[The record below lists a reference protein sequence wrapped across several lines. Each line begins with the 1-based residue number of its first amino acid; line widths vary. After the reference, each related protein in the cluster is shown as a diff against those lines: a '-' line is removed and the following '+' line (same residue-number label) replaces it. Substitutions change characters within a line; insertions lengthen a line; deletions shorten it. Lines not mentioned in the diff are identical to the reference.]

1 MTVRLLYLVSHP
13 IQYQAPLLRL
23 IARQPD
29 IDLHVVFERD
39 SEPGG
44 YFDDGFG
51 TTVEWDTP
59 LREGYRS
66 SVEPDAS
73 KLARRIVG
81 ADIVWM
87 HGWQGTRMLRALATA
102 RRHGVP
108 VLMRGENTLAA
119 MPDGPFPRGPL
130 KRMLLDWVFS
140 RCDAFLCVGSAN
152 RDYYRAH
159 GVKDT
164 RLFDMPYAVDNEFFR
179 SRADAA
185 DVPALRA
192 ELNIDP
198 TGPVILF
205 AGKLQRRK
213 HPAALIDA
221 FRRLDRTRLGDP
233 YLLFVGDGEQRRIV
247 VDAAAADSRIRF
259 LGFRNQ
265 SELPA
270 YYALADVFVLA
281 ADREP
286 WGLAVNEAMNAGCV
300 PVVSMACGCEADL
313 VDDTCG
319 VVVPPGNAAALA
331 RALERVLA
339 SRERMAALGDAARKK
354 IQDWNFAADIQ
365 GLNRAIAFV
374 LGEKKAKRQAS
385 MSKTPAPA

>member
-23 IARQPD
+23 IAGQPD
-29 IDLHVVFERD
+29 IDFNAVFERD
-39 SEPGG
+39 SGPGG
-44 YFDDGFG
+44 YFDNGFG
-51 TTVEWDTP
+51 TTIQWDTP
-59 LREGYRS
+59 LRDGYRS

-130 KRMLLDWVFS
+130 KRILLDWVFA
-140 RCDAFLCVGSAN
+140 RCGAFLCVGSAN
-152 RDYYRAH
+152 REYYQAH
-159 GVKDT
+159 GVRDA
-164 RLFDMPYAVDNEFFR
+164 RLFDMPYAVDNDFFR
-179 SRADAA
+179 SRADAT

-192 ELNIDP
+192 ELDIGP

-205 AGKLQRRK
+205 AGKLQPRK

-233 YLLFVGDGEQRRIV
+233 YLLFVGDGEQRRV
-247 VDAAAADSRIRF
+247 VADAAAADPRIRF

-265 SELPA
+265 SELPRL
-270 YYALADVFVLA
+270 YALADVFVLA

-286 WGLAVNEAMNAGCV
+286 WGLAVNEAMNAACV
-300 PVVSMACGCEADL
+300 PIVSTACGCQVDL
-313 VDDTCG
+313 VDDACG
-319 VVVPPGNAAALA
+319 AVVPPGNAAALA

-339 SRERMAALGDAARKK
+339 SRERTEALGAAARRK
-354 IQDWNFAADIQ
+354 IRDWNFAADIQ

-374 LGEKKAKRQAS
+374 LGEKAERRAVT
-385 MSKTPAPA
+385 SKTPAPA

>member
-23 IARQPD
+23 VARQPD

-39 SEPGG
+39 SGPGG

-51 TTVEWDTP
+51 TTIEWDTP

-130 KRMLLDWVFS
+130 KRILLDWVFS

-152 RDYYRAH
+152 REYYRAH
-159 GVKDT
+159 GAKDA
-164 RLFDMPYAVDNEFFR
+164 RLFDMPYAVDNDFFR
-179 SRADAA
+179 SRAEAT

-192 ELNIDP
+192 ELNMES
-198 TGPVILF
+198 TGPAILF

-213 HPAALIDA
+213 HPAALVEA

-247 VDAAAADSRIRF
+247 AEAAAADSRIRF

-265 SELPA
+265 SELPRF
-270 YYALADVFVLA
+270 YALADVFVLA

-286 WGLAVNEAMNAGCV
+286 WGLAVNEAMNAGCA
-300 PVVSMACGCEADL
+300 PVVSTACGCQADL

-319 VVVPPGNAAALA
+319 AVVPPGNAAALA

-339 SRERMAALGDAARKK
+339 SRKRTAALGDAARQK
-354 IQDWNFAADIQ
+354 IQNWNFAADIR
-365 GLNRAIAFV
+365 GLNSAIAFV
-374 LGEKKAKRQAS
+374 LGEKAERRAVTP
-385 MSKTPAPA
+385 KTPAPA